1 MESRIIIM
9 SIVEYLE
16 EFIEGNT
23 NMSFS
28 YWKLL
33 KELNENDNKSEN
45 K

>member
-1 MESRIIIM
+1 M
-9 SIVEYLE
+9 SIEEYLE
-16 EFIEGNT
+16 EYIEDNT
-23 NMSFS
+23 NMSYS